1 MSSVIE
7 ELEQSFGSLI
17 ADITV
22 KTGKIPKLTG
32 GEKQDAISDV
42 ERLLAEAEDLVDQ
55 IDIEAG
61 SLPSQSRQKAQKRV
75 QSYKQE
81 LGKSE
86 KEFRRSR
93 IAMYDYHQGRDEL
106 LGPDD
111 PHHSEDQVDTEAK
124 KMRSFYELFYKRAK
138 LLDNTETLNKGSR
151 RLEEGYKMALETEQI
166 GAQIM
171 DDLSRDRET
180 IIRARE
186 RLKDTDGNLS
196 KSSRVLRNM
205 MRRVVQNR
213 VVVAIIVL
221 VLLAVI
227 IVGIYF
233 AVK

>member
-111 PHHSEDQVDTEAK
+111 PHHSEDQ
-124 KMRSFYELFYKRAK
+124 RAK